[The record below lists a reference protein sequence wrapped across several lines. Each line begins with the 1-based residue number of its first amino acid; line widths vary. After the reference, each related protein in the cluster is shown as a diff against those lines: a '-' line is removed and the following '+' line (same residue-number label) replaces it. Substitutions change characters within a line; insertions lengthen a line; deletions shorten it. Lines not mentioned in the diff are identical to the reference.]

1 MDGTVTL
8 WYASANPRPREWYV
22 QLKKRKGTG
31 RLEIKLQDAYKG
43 YTQDQDKILPP
54 AETVRRLKDRLKTLD
69 LDILEQTV
77 RIDNGRLD
85 IPVFFSYCGRDAAAL
100 TGTRKQMGKGATP
113 EQAEASAVMELAE
126 RFSFFSFTADPDNF
140 ITATYPQVKDRALP
154 FEAIVRS
161 VHDESEDRDAA
172 RRIFEGLAL
181 KWTPAFNL
189 TTQAETLVPFS
200 WFYAINEFNGPSAGN
215 CVEEAL
221 SQGICEVVERHTSS
235 IVSHSRLD
243 LPAVDLDSVTDPVI
257 ADMIDKYR
265 RAGVQLFATDFTLD
279 MGIPTVGLLAFDPAT
294 FPGKSEIVWT
304 AGTTPNPQK
313 ALSRALTEV
322 AQLAGDFNSGS
333 NYVASGLPKFNR
345 LEQADFI
352 TKPEKTVPIDALPD
366 ISDDNIRVE
375 VENCLQAL
383 SRKGLE
389 VLVIDTRHPV
399 LQVPAFYTIIPG
411 AHFRER
417 ALGTSVGMFA
427 AKLTA
432 ENLPPG
438 QALAALQEM
447 ERLLS
452 GKYYI
457 HFTMGT
463 CQIALNRPEKA
474 LDHFR
479 TALQQQP
486 TDEDRAAIYAYMGV
500 AYKDLGQYRRALQK
514 LEKGAELDNERTDI
528 HNLMGFCHFKLKDHE
543 TAIKCFQR
551 VISLDPTSAID
562 YANIGSNYRDLGKTE
577 QAARYYAM
585 ALELDPTIAF
595 ARENLEKLQKGSGA
609 NRGQSN

>member
-1 MDGTVTL
+1 
-8 WYASANPRPREWYV
+8 
-22 QLKKRKGTG
+22 
-31 RLEIKLQDAYKG
+31 LEIKLQDAYKG
-43 YTQDQDKILPP
+43 YTQDQDKIWPP
-54 AETVRRLKDRLKTLD
+54 AETVRRLKAKLADLD

-126 RFSFFSFTADPDNF
+126 RYSFFSFTANARNF
-140 ITATYPQVKDRALP
+140 ITARYPEVKDRALP
-154 FEAIVRS
+154 FESIARS
-161 VHDESEDRDAA
+161 VHDESEDLEAA
-172 RRIFEGLAL
+172 RRIFDTLTL
-181 KWTPAFNL
+181 QWTPAYNL
-189 TTQAETLVPFS
+189 STQTETLVPFS

-235 IVSHSRLD
+235 IVSHSRLN
-243 LPAVDLDSVTDPVI
+243 LPAIDLDSVDDPVI
-257 ADMIDKYR
+257 EDMIHKYR
-265 RAGVQLFATDFTLD
+265 RAGVKLFATDFTLG

-294 FPGKSEIVWT
+294 FPEKSEIVWT
-304 AGTTPNPQK
+304 AGTTPDPRK

-333 NYVASGLPKFNR
+333 NYVASGLPKFTR
-345 LEQADFI
+345 LGQADFI
-352 TKPEKTVPIDALPD
+352 TDPPETVAITALPD
-366 ISDDNIRVE
+366 ISDDNIRIE

-383 SRKGLE
+383 SHQGLE

-417 ALGTSVGMFA
+417 ALGTSVGMFT
-427 AKLTA
+427 AKLTT
-432 ENLPPG
+432 ENLPPA
-438 QALAALQEM
+438 QALAALQEID
-447 ERLLS
+447 RQLP
-452 GKYYI
+452 GKYFVNFY
-457 HFTMGT
+457 MGT
-463 CQIALNRPEKA
+463 CQIALDRPEEA
-474 LDHFR
+474 LNHFHM
-479 TALQQQP
+479 ALRQQP
-486 TDEDRAAIYAYMGV
+486 TDQDRAAIYSYMGV
-500 AYKDLGQYRRALQK
+500 AHKDLGQYRSALEA
-514 LEKGAELDNERTDI
+514 LAEGEKLDNERTDI
-528 HNLMGFCHFKLKDHE
+528 YNLMGFCHFKLKDHE
-543 TAIKCFQR
+543 TAIECFKR

-562 YANIGSNYRDLGKTE
+562 YANIGSNYRDLGKSE

-595 ARENLEKLQKGSGA
+595 ARENLEKLQKDGGG
-609 NRGQSN
+609 RHKP